1 MGGSGLESL
10 PPAALAAALFFLGCV
25 AFTAIKILWGVA
37 QWTKRSEHRVGERWG
52 GEHVEVVEWSGSDG
66 YVRAGGELWRAT
78 SADALSPGDQ
88 VRVARVDGL
97 ILSVRKK

>member
-1 MGGSGLESL
+1 MGGSPLGSL
-10 PPAALAAALFFLGCV
+10 PPAAFAAALFFVGCIAFV
-25 AFTAIKILWGVA
+25 ALKVLWGMA

-52 GEHVEVVEWSGSDG
+52 GEHVEVIEWSETQG

-78 SADALSPGDQ
+78 SADALAPGDQ
-88 VRVARVDGL
+88 VRVARMDGL